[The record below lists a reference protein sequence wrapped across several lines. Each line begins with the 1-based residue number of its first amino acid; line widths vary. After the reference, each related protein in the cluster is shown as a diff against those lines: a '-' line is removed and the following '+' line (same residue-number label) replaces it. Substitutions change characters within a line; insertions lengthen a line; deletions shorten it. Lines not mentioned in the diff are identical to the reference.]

1 MIFEVELLNFVIYK
15 DIFFFIVVGMFME
28 FRVYMV
34 WICFFFIES
43 EEKIKV
49 SVCKSI
55 IIKFVVFNVVSKI
68 FLKSFFWF
76 IYSVYCGGLW
86 LVFLCVM

>member
-43 EEKIKV
+43 EEKIKI
-49 SVCKSI
+49 SVCK
-55 IIKFVVFNVVSKI
+55 V
-68 FLKSFFWF
+68 
-76 IYSVYCGGLW
+76 
-86 LVFLCVM
+86 